1 MASIYKHKSG
11 KWVAAVRRKG
21 HTARTRSFTRHSDA
35 KRWAAEQEIQT
46 SETLPSTK
54 AHTLHQLLQRF
65 EREVLPSYKSQ
76 RTTSSLLC
84 YWKRELPDQQ
94 LEHLTPQDIAN
105 YRDKRLTQHV
115 SGSTV
120 NRELNQL
127 SKIIDTAIREWG
139 WFDRANP
146 VRAVTRPKNP
156 RHRDRRPST
165 NELERLRKECIRSN
179 NLMMWAV
186 IDFAVESGMRQ
197 GEILSLRIEDIDFVH
212 RTLHL
217 EETKNGD
224 SRDVPLSNNAVRI
237 LKDICGERHEGC
249 VFNNWT
255 TDDGFRSTFYRIRSR
270 AGIEGLRFH
279 DLRHEAASRFFERGL
294 NQFQVAAITGHR
306 SLQSLYRYTHLK
318 AKDLVELLD

>member
-1 MASIYKHKSG
+1 MASIYRHKSG

-21 HTARTRSFTRHSDA
+21 YPARTRSFTRHSDA
-35 KRWAAEQEIQT
+35 RRWAAEQETQAL
-46 SETLPSTK
+46 ETPHTTK
-54 AHTLHQLLQRF
+54 ALTLHQLLQRF

-84 YWKRELPDQQ
+84 YWKRELPDS
-94 LEHLTPQDIAN
+94 LLKNLTPQDIAN
-105 YRDKRLTQHV
+105 YRDKRLSEHV

-120 NRELNQL
+120 NRELNLL
-127 SKIIDTAIREWG
+127 SKVFDTAIREWR
-139 WFDRANP
+139 WFNDANP
-146 VRAVTRPKNP
+146 VHAVTRPKNP

-165 NELERLRKECIRSN
+165 NELCRLRDECVRSKN
-179 NLMMWAV
+179 MMMWAV

-197 GEILSLRIEDIDFVH
+197 GEILSLKIEDIDFSD

-224 SRDVPLSNNAVRI
+224 SRDVPLSSNAVRI
-237 LKDICGERHEGC
+237 LKDICSERYEGY

-255 TDDGFRSTFYRIRSR
+255 TDDGFRSTFYRIRKR

-279 DLRHEAASRFFERGL
+279 DFRHEAASRFFERGL

-306 SLQSLYRYTHLK
+306 SLQSLHRYTHLK
-318 AKDLVELLD
+318 AKDLVELLS